1 MYATA
6 ALRERIAE
14 TSPHFKPTITKSTMT
29 GIFYLVTVLTGG
41 AVLLAQDRLGL
52 VFDLII
58 VAFYIAVTVLF
69 YRLSRSKDS
78 RIFTKSS
85 QRS

>member
-1 MYATA
+1 MTTA
-6 ALRERIAE
+6 ASRERIAE
-14 TSPHFKPTITKSTMT
+14 TSPHFKSTITKSTIT
-29 GIFYLVTVLTGG
+29 GIFYLITVLTGG
-41 AVLLAQDRLGL
+41 AVLLAQGRLGF
-52 VFDLII
+52 VFVLIA

>member
-1 MYATA
+1 
-6 ALRERIAE
+6 
-14 TSPHFKPTITKSTMT
+14 MT

>member
-1 MYATA
+1 
-6 ALRERIAE
+6 
-14 TSPHFKPTITKSTMT
+14 
-29 GIFYLVTVLTGG
+29 LTGG